1 MKVAFTIKSA
11 RGRVLI
17 SREDYINKKIIII
30 NSVDGDKLSFKNDN
44 ILIKDENDTT
54 KMQYTCYR
62 VLAIFVIGPFS
73 LTSGLAERLR
83 KYKISIIFFKY
94 SFRPYLTI
102 LNGVEGNTE
111 LRHIQYAFEDS
122 LLVAQKIVEN
132 KIQNQIR
139 TIKKKRDLNDRS
151 TLDLLNDYSAKIPS
165 CQNLQEIMGYEGNA
179 SRIYFK
185 AIFDQVDWH
194 GRTPRVKMD
203 ITNFLLDVGYT
214 LLFSLIESTAVLF
227 GFDLYIG
234 NLHQEFYQRKS
245 LICDL
250 IEPFRPIVDY
260 TIRKMHNLGAIK
272 MEDFEMYN
280 GMYRLKHNA
289 SKNYQFLILN
299 EIIQYREE
307 IYLYIRKYYL
317 WIKDVRS
324 RPYLEFKI
332 K

>member
-1 MKVAFTIKSA
+1 MKTVFIIKFA
-11 RGRVLI
+11 KGPVLI

-44 ILIKDENDTT
+44 ILVKDENDIV

-102 LNGVEGNTE
+102 LNGVDGNTE
-111 LRHIQYAFEDS
+111 LRRIQYSFEDS
-122 LLVAQKIVEN
+122 LLVAQKIIEN
-132 KIQNQIR
+132 KIKNQIIA
-139 TIKKKRDLNDRS
+139 IKKKRDTNDNNILN
-151 TLDLLNDYSAKIPS
+151 LMYGYLANIPN
-165 CQNLQEIMGYEGNA
+165 CQNIQEIMGYEGRA

-185 AIFDQVDWH
+185 AIFDQVEWH
-194 GRTPRVKMD
+194 GRIPRVKMD
-203 ITNFLLDVGYT
+203 VTNFLLDVGYT
-214 LLFSLIESTAVLF
+214 LLFSLIEATATLF
-227 GFDLYIG
+227 GFDLYVG

-260 TIRKMHNLGAIK
+260 TIRKMHNFGAIK
-272 MEDFEMYN
+272 SDDFEKYH
-280 GMYRLKHNA
+280 GMYRLKYNA
-289 SKNYQFLILN
+289 SKNYQFLILT
-299 EIIQYREE
+299 EIIKYREE

-317 WIKDVRS
+317 WIKDVER
-324 RPYLEFKI
+324 RKYFEFLV
-332 K
+332 

>member
-1 MKVAFTIKSA
+1 M
-11 RGRVLI
+11 I

-44 ILIKDENDTT
+44 ILIKDENDIV

-102 LNGVEGNTE
+102 LNGVDGNTE
-111 LRHIQYAFEDS
+111 LRRIQYSFENS
-122 LLVAQKIVEN
+122 LLVAQKIIEN
-132 KIQNQIR
+132 KIKNQIIAIR
-139 TIKKKRDLNDRS
+139 KKRDTNDNNTLN
-151 TLDLLNDYSAKIPS
+151 LMHEYLIKIPN
-165 CQNLQEIMGYEGNA
+165 CQSIQEIMGYEGNA

-185 AIFDQVDWH
+185 AIFDQVEWH
-194 GRTPRVKMD
+194 GRIPRVKMD
-203 ITNFLLDVGYT
+203 VTNFLLDVGYT
-214 LLFSLIESTAVLF
+214 LLFSLIEATATLF
-227 GFDLYIG
+227 GFDLYVG

-250 IEPFRPIVDY
+250 IEPFRPIVGY
-260 TIRKMHNLGAIK
+260 TIRKMHNFGAIK
-272 MEDFEMYN
+272 SDDFEKYH
-280 GMYRLKHNA
+280 GMYRLKYNA

-299 EIIQYREE
+299 EIIKYREE

-317 WIKDVRS
+317 WIKDVER
-324 RPYLEFKI
+324 RKYFEFLV
-332 K
+332 

>member
-1 MKVAFTIKSA
+1 MKTVFIIKFA
-11 RGRVLI
+11 KGPALI

-44 ILIKDENDTT
+44 ILIKDENDIV

-102 LNGVEGNTE
+102 LNGVDGNTE
-111 LRHIQYAFEDS
+111 LRRIQYSFENS
-122 LLVAQKIVEN
+122 LLVAQKIIEN
-132 KIQNQIR
+132 KIKNQIIA
-139 TIKKKRDLNDRS
+139 IKKKRDTDDNNTLNLMYGYLANIPNCRS
-151 TLDLLNDYSAKIPS
+151 I
-165 CQNLQEIMGYEGNA
+165 QEIMGYEGNA

-185 AIFDQVDWH
+185 AIFDQVEWH
-194 GRTPRVKMD
+194 GRIPRVKMD
-203 ITNFLLDVGYT
+203 VTNFLLDVGYT
-214 LLFSLIESTAVLF
+214 LLFSLIQATAILF

-272 MEDFEMYN
+272 PDDFEKYH
-280 GMYRLKHNA
+280 GMYRLKYNA

-299 EIIQYREE
+299 EIIKYREE

-317 WIKDVRS
+317 WIKDVEHRK
-324 RPYLEFKI
+324 YFEFLI
-332 K
+332 

>member
-1 MKVAFTIKSA
+1 M
-11 RGRVLI
+11 I

-44 ILIKDENDTT
+44 ILIKDENDIV

-102 LNGVEGNTE
+102 LNGVDGNTE
-111 LRHIQYAFEDS
+111 LRRIQYSFENS
-122 LLVAQKIVEN
+122 LLVAQKIIEN
-132 KIQNQIR
+132 KIKNQIIAIR
-139 TIKKKRDLNDRS
+139 KKRDTNDNNTLN
-151 TLDLLNDYSAKIPS
+151 LMYEYLIKIPN
-165 CQNLQEIMGYEGNA
+165 CQSIQEIMGYEGNA

-185 AIFDQVDWH
+185 AIFDQVEWH
-194 GRTPRVKMD
+194 GRIPRVKMD
-203 ITNFLLDVGYT
+203 VTNFLLDVGYT
-214 LLFSLIESTAVLF
+214 LLFSLIEATATLF

-260 TIRKMHNLGAIK
+260 TIRKMHNFGAIK
-272 MEDFEMYN
+272 SDDFEKYH
-280 GMYRLKHNA
+280 GMYRLKYNA

-299 EIIQYREE
+299 EIIKYREE

-317 WIKDVRS
+317 WIKDVER
-324 RPYLEFKI
+324 RKYFEFLV
-332 K
+332 

>member
-1 MKVAFTIKSA
+1 M
-11 RGRVLI
+11 I

-44 ILIKDENDTT
+44 ILIKDENDIV

-102 LNGVEGNTE
+102 LNGVDGNTE
-111 LRHIQYAFEDS
+111 LRRIQYSFENS
-122 LLVAQKIVEN
+122 LLVAQKIIEN
-132 KIQNQIR
+132 KIKNQIIAIR
-139 TIKKKRDLNDRS
+139 KKRDTNDNNTLN
-151 TLDLLNDYSAKIPS
+151 LMHEYLIKIPN
-165 CQNLQEIMGYEGNA
+165 CQSIQEIMGYEGNA

-185 AIFDQVDWH
+185 AIFDQVEWH
-194 GRTPRVKMD
+194 GRIPRVKMD
-203 ITNFLLDVGYT
+203 VTNFLLDVGYT
-214 LLFSLIESTAVLF
+214 LLFSLIEATATLF
-227 GFDLYIG
+227 GFDLYVG

-260 TIRKMHNLGAIK
+260 TIRKMHNFGAIK
-272 MEDFEMYN
+272 SDDFEKYH
-280 GMYRLKHNA
+280 GMYRLKYNA

-299 EIIQYREE
+299 EIIKYREE

-317 WIKDVRS
+317 WIKDVER
-324 RPYLEFKI
+324 RKYFEFLV
-332 K
+332 

>member
-1 MKVAFTIKSA
+1 MKGPA
-11 RGRVLI
+11 LI
-17 SREDYINKKIIII
+17 SREDYINKKIILI

-44 ILIKDENDTT
+44 ILIKDQSDII

-111 LRHIQYAFEDS
+111 LRRIQYSFENS
-122 LLVAQKIVEN
+122 LLVAQKIIEN
-132 KIQNQIR
+132 KIQNQILA
-139 TIKKKRDLNDRS
+139 IKKKRDTKDNV
-151 TLDLLNDYSAKIPS
+151 TLGLMSEYFFKIS
-165 CQNLQEIMGYEGNA
+165 NCQSIQEIMGYEGNA
-179 SRIYFK
+179 SRVYFK
-185 AIFDQVDWH
+185 SIFDQVEWR
-194 GRTPRVKMD
+194 GRIPRVKMD

-214 LLFSLIESTAVLF
+214 LLFSLVEATLTLF
-227 GFDLYIG
+227 GFDLYVG

-245 LICDL
+245 LVCDL
-250 IEPFRPIVDY
+250 VEPFRPIVDY
-260 TIRKMHNLGAIK
+260 VIRKMHNLGAIK
-272 MEDFEMYN
+272 LEDFEVYR
-280 GMYRLKHNA
+280 GAYRLKYNA

-317 WIKDVRS
+317 WIKDVEHRK
-324 RPYLEFKI
+324 YLDFVLH
-332 K
+332 

>member
-1 MKVAFTIKSA
+1 M
-11 RGRVLI
+11 I

-44 ILIKDENDTT
+44 ILVKDENDIV

-102 LNGVEGNTE
+102 LNGVDGNTE
-111 LRHIQYAFEDS
+111 LRRIQYSFEDS
-122 LLVAQKIVEN
+122 LLVAQKIIEN
-132 KIQNQIR
+132 KIKNQIIA
-139 TIKKKRDLNDRS
+139 IKKKRDTNDNNILN
-151 TLDLLNDYSAKIPS
+151 LMYGYLANIPN
-165 CQNLQEIMGYEGNA
+165 CQNIQEIMGYEGNA

-185 AIFDQVDWH
+185 AIFDQVEWH
-194 GRTPRVKMD
+194 GRIPRVKMD
-203 ITNFLLDVGYT
+203 VTNFLLDVGYT
-214 LLFSLIESTAVLF
+214 LLFSLIEATATLF
-227 GFDLYIG
+227 GFDLYVG

-260 TIRKMHNLGAIK
+260 TIRKMHNFGAIK
-272 MEDFEMYN
+272 SDDFEKYH
-280 GMYRLKHNA
+280 GMYRLKYNA

-299 EIIQYREE
+299 EIIKYREE

-317 WIKDVRS
+317 WIKDVER
-324 RPYLEFKI
+324 RKYFEFLV
-332 K
+332 